1 MRESQKLAQKRYRF
15 RQRPLSLVTKLLAL
29 ITNPPSQLRF
39 TQADSAALMARFD
52 QTILLWRQQHEQYY
66 S

>member
-15 RQRPLSLVTKLLAL
+15 RQRPLILAAKLLAL

-39 TQADSAALMARFD
+39 TQTDNAALMARFD
-52 QTILLWRQQHEQYY
+52 QTILLWRQQHDAPI
-66 S
+66 

>member
-15 RQRPLSLVTKLLAL
+15 RQRPLILAAKLLAL

-39 TQADSAALMARFD
+39 TDADSAALMARFD
-52 QTILLWRQQHEQYY
+52 QTILLWRQRHDVPI
-66 S
+66 